1 MKRKKRKRWVNEKEV
16 TGGEEIM
23 ERTGEGK
30 LEEIMGKEGGTDE
43 EGIKEEVWWC
53 RDQRT
58 PLQGD
63 GVIRHWIWCLVCLLI
78 QSGFW
83 ISLISL
89 HNKSSSEAPGHLKPS
104 FLARKPCLTTTMC
117 QLCLSP
123 LFSPGLC
130 LLEQSLNMPLA
141 NRHGCLTHEEATCL
155 LLCIYAYEICS
166 VFVFVQN
173 CIGSI
178 YLE

>member
-1 MKRKKRKRWVNEKEV
+1 MSKGKRSNRRRRNNGKDRRRE
-16 TGGEEIM
+16 TGGEN
-23 ERTGEGK
+23 GEG
-30 LEEIMGKEGGTDE
+30 GRDRWGRNQREGVMMQRPENSTARG
-43 EGIKEEVWWC
+43 WC
-53 RDQRT
+53 YQT
-58 PLQGD
+58 LNLVSQ
-63 GVIRHWIWCLVCLLI
+63 VCLLM
-78 QSGFW
+78 QSSFW
-83 ISLISL
+83 ISLLSL
-89 HNKSSSEAPGHLKPS
+89 HRKSSSEVPGHLKPS
-104 FLARKPCLTTTMC
+104 FLAQKPCLSTTMC